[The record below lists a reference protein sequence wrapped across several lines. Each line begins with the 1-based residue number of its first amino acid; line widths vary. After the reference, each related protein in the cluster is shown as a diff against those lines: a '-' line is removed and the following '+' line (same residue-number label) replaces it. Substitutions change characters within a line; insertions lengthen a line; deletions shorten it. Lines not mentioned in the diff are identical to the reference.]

1 VAPPT
6 KSVNQMREDD
16 PKKFLSKIGKGRRVV
31 ASPKKE
37 KTVTQGDAA
46 HCVFNIREGRLR
58 ITQKVKQSQLEK
70 LIQNLSLL
78 ISEMLELEASGLIGA
93 TEVHPD
99 HRASARNLMHYLA
112 LRRHDIR
119 HLQSNL
125 AALGLSSLGR
135 TEPHVLSSLHAVLN
149 ILLKLAG
156 SAPISLASKAAPQ
169 VGQGNHLLDR
179 NTEALLGEAPTDR
192 HVRIMVTMPS
202 EAATKYELVR
212 DLLAQGM
219 DCMRINC
226 AHDGPE
232 AWSGMI
238 RNLRRAE
245 KETNK
250 RCKVAMDL
258 AGPKLR
264 TGSIEPGPAVLK
276 YRPQRDAFGRIVS
289 PARIWLTPDSSPE
302 VPPVPADAVVP
313 VPQPWLARLRLQ
325 DRVRFTDARGA
336 SRSMIIS
343 GVEGKSR
350 WANAVRTAYV
360 FQGMMLE
367 ARRPALNGKLE
378 RIQRAHVGAI
388 PAKQQ
393 TLRLKLGDTLF
404 LTSSL
409 DPGRPPQRDSK
420 EKLITPAQIGVSLPE
435 FFGGVK
441 AGEPIWLNDGM
452 IGGVIRKVAPDKVSV
467 EITQAR
473 PQGEKL
479 GAEKGINAP
488 ESHLQLSSLTNE
500 DLKALP
506 FVVKNAD
513 IVSYSFVR
521 TEADVLEL
529 ESYLAKLSG
538 EKLGIILKIET
549 REGFDHLPQLL
560 LAVMRSRAVG
570 VMIARG
576 DLAIECGYERLAE
589 VQEEILWV
597 CEAAHMPVVW
607 ATQVLE
613 SLAKNGIP
621 SRAEITDAAMGER
634 AECVMLNKGPYMVTV
649 VRILGDILRRM
660 QPHHEKKNSLLR
672 KLHLAV
678 AFQSGL

>member
-1 VAPPT
+1 
-6 KSVNQMREDD
+6 
-16 PKKFLSKIGKGRRVV
+16 
-31 ASPKKE
+31 
-37 KTVTQGDAA
+37 
-46 HCVFNIREGRLR
+46 
-58 ITQKVKQSQLEK
+58 
-70 LIQNLSLL
+70 
-78 ISEMLELEASGLIGA
+78 
-93 TEVHPD
+93 
-99 HRASARNLMHYLA
+99 
-112 LRRHDIR
+112 
-119 HLQSNL
+119 
-125 AALGLSSLGR
+125 
-135 TEPHVLSSLHAVLN
+135 
-149 ILLKLAG
+149 
-156 SAPISLASKAAPQ
+156 
-169 VGQGNHLLDR
+169 
-179 NTEALLGEAPTDR
+179 
-192 HVRIMVTMPS
+192 
-202 EAATKYELVR
+202 
-212 DLLAQGM
+212 
-219 DCMRINC
+219 
-226 AHDGPE
+226 
-232 AWSGMI
+232 
-238 RNLRRAE
+238 
-245 KETNK
+245 
-250 RCKVAMDL
+250 MDL

-264 TGSIEPGPAVLK
+264 TGSIEPRPAVLK

-479 GAEKGINAP
+479 GAEKGINVP